1 MKIKIEFEQKEKIEI
16 ASTLECPL
24 TEDKKEGTKGKFGSF
39 IYDPKGSIDIELKTE
54 FILAYTSVIKSAV
67 GLIKSFVATIEVLTK
82 SWLEDIER
90 INFEEE
96 KETDTKSEEDLICP
110 VERINKEN
118 SEDDEPLIKKSPIT
132 EETKKVFEDIM
143 NNGEE

>member
-16 ASTLECPL
+16 ASALECPL
-24 TEDKKEGTKGKFGSF
+24 TEKLDKKEGTKGKFGSF
-39 IYDPKGSIDIELKTE
+39 IYDPEGSIDIELKTE
-54 FILAYTSVIKSAV
+54 FILACTSVIKSAV
-67 GLIKSFVATIEVLTK
+67 GLIKSFVATIEVFTK

-90 INFEEE
+90 INFEE
-96 KETDTKSEEDLICP
+96 ETDTKSEEDLICP

-132 EETKKVFEDIM
+132 EETKKIFEDIM

>member
-96 KETDTKSEEDLICP
+96 TDTKSEEDLICP

-132 EETKKVFEDIM
+132 EETKKIFKDIM